1 MRLTYIALLVTFL
14 LIRQWQF
21 MHEMR
26 AEVQQPRQ
34 CVRAAVI
41 ACDTD
46 TDCMLKNGGDGG
58 PSVPL

>member
-1 MRLTYIALLVTFL
+1 VTFL